1 MLSSLAFDIKK
12 KCGKPLVTI
21 IAVVLFFSL
30 FAYWKFEGALTNPEM
45 CLTNFGDGIG
55 GLGDIFSL
63 KQAADEEGLGVLF
76 TDTFSSKKNGFGLAV
91 PNPMSVTWKWN
102 LWTLSHFFS
111 PKDVYNIN
119 ALLAFVFIG
128 VFGFI
133 LLRELGVSIF
143 FSMLGAV
150 ILTHMDHFFSRLN
163 GHLIGLGTYYFPI
176 LLCWGAVRAG
186 KRPTLPR
193 LMVFVA
199 CNVLNFQVNEYYG
212 YYGAFF
218 SCALFFGYYLKHINK
233 NALQLGKFAVRICV
247 AGVAFIGL
255 MCLFYPNLVLPKI
268 ISLFRDGT
276 SAEVAIHNAAHGWGE
291 FLIYSV
297 RKPLSFFSSSVPY
310 LKNLASGDIFKSDL
324 GEFTF
329 RIGLVIPLSIF
340 VGMVFFGCSLAFG
353 KLHKGLDTILEC
365 GIWIFA
371 LILIF
376 FFAISPEK
384 SISLVPITYKIAPMF
399 RVSARAF
406 LYIDIAVIVLFAY
419 TMDLIVRFTLKNCGP
434 RSSIGKR
441 VVNASLLLLFISITV
456 VAIIDVTGDRIWKKA
471 PAMRL
476 PDTALYE
483 ILAGKPEGLVL
494 ELPMYSPITHSPE
507 LNYIYMYN
515 RTKHGFDIINTSY
528 PPPSNIDFREVLHR
542 LSLYFNAMS
551 PEMIRDLK
559 RTGVRYVVVDK
570 EKINDSKLRNSKQ
583 MKLIADTKSK
593 SIFETQVDEDF
604 GRDDFLEA
612 FIYSEHS
619 LSFAGNF
626 HQPERND
633 KTYWIWCGK
642 SGDVIF
648 KNHSKYDKKF
658 VFTATF
664 VVRAGSTLRISTP
677 FSQDVI
683 RIKAPSSEFNKIID
697 IRANSSLMMNIV
709 SDAKPYNPSDPALVF
724 CMYEYGARPLSLDK
738 PPND

>member
-1 MLSSLAFDIKK
+1 MLSSFALDIKK
-12 KCGKPLVTI
+12 KCGKPVVTI
-21 IAVVLFFSL
+21 IAVALFFSL
-30 FAYWKFEGALTNPEM
+30 FGYWKFEGALTNPEM

-55 GLGDIFSL
+55 GIGDIFSL

-76 TDTFSSKKNGFGLAV
+76 TDTFSSKKNGFGLAA
-91 PNPMSVTWKWN
+91 PNSMSVTWKWN

-193 LMVFVA
+193 LMVFAA

-276 SAEVAIHNAAHGWGE
+276 SAEVAIHNAAHGWGD
-291 FLIYSV
+291 FLFYSV

-310 LKNLASGDIFKSDL
+310 LKNLVSGDIFKSDL
-324 GEFTF
+324 WEFTF

-340 VGMVFFGCSLAFG
+340 AGMAFFGCSLAFG
-353 KLHKGLDTILEC
+353 KLHKGLDAVLEC

-406 LYIDIAVIVLFAY
+406 LYIDIAAIVLFAY
-419 TMDLIVRFTLKNCGP
+419 TMDRISRFALKNCGSAEP
-434 RSSIGKR
+434 IRMR
-441 VVNASLLLLFISITV
+441 VANSVLLLLILFTTAVGVKDATADRVWNKVS
-456 VAIIDVTGDRIWKKA
+456 AI
-471 PAMRL
+471 RL
-476 PDTALYE
+476 PDSSIYNA
-483 ILAGKPEGLVL
+483 LAGRPEGLLL
-494 ELPMYSPITHSPE
+494 ELPMCSPVTNLTE
-507 LNYIYMYN
+507 DNYIYMYN
-515 RTKHGFDIINTSY
+515 RIKHGFPIVNTSY
-528 PPPSNIDFREVLHR
+528 PLPSNVEFRRQLHR
-542 LSLYFNAMS
+542 LAQYINSLS
-551 PEMIRDLK
+551 PQAVMDLK
-559 RTGVRYVVVDK
+559 ATGVRYVVAAK
-570 EKINDSKLRNSKQ
+570 TKIDDANLRKSPHLE
-583 MKLIADTKSK
+583 LIADTECK
-593 SIFETQVDEDF
+593 SIFQMKDNETF
-604 GRDDFLEA
+604 NKKDFLEH
-612 FIYSEHS
+612 FVYSEPTF
-619 LSFAGNF
+619 SFHGDF
-626 HQPERND
+626 HQRERND
-633 KTYWIWCGK
+633 KTYWVWSGK
-642 SGDVIF
+642 RGEVIL
-648 KNHSKYDKKF
+648 KNHSKHAKRVLF
-658 VFTATF
+658 SATF
-664 VVRAGSTLRISTP
+664 YANAGSTLEIESPLFHDIIKIKTP
-677 FSQDVI
+677 PI
-683 RIKAPSSEFNKIID
+683 RYGNVFNIKAKT
-697 IRANSSLMMNIV
+697 SLEMTIT
-709 SDAKPYNPSDPALVF
+709 SDALPFRASDPNLIF
-724 CMYEYGARPLSLDK
+724 CMYEYKVRSLD
-738 PPND
+738 